1 MENKK
6 KKYEYLRNLD
16 KKILKFITENYNKES
31 NAKPKKFGYVEPP
44 ALENLIWGTHNYH
57 VKLDL
62 NNFCAFLANVL
73 KIKPEEIKKL
83 FGEDIDLFKNVDEN
97 GYFKYDENIISEIEN
112 RYNANVNCFNLTG
125 KYIQDLDSSIF
136 DIKFPDYSIID
147 YAKITGLYSYEDM
160 MNVYNTEKT
169 HSSTVVNS
177 PVDNY
182 EIDLYDGKYSYYAL
196 FSRKD
201 IPDNFQDKILNTCYL
216 KNLFDKIG
224 IENKYDYYAVCYHT
238 KIFISDNNLKINDNP
253 KIFKE
258 AIDKIVMFFINQYQK
273 YGKGFEY
280 DNEKYDDEY
289 KKLISEISEKYCINY
304 QDKDELIKE
313 EGKGS
318 Y

>member
-31 NAKPKKFGYVEPP
+31 NAKPEKFGYVEPP

-169 HSSTVVNS
+169 HSPTVVNS

-216 KNLFDKIG
+216 KNLFDKI
-224 IENKYDYYAVCYHT
+224 
-238 KIFISDNNLKINDNP
+238 
-253 KIFKE
+253 
-258 AIDKIVMFFINQYQK
+258 
-273 YGKGFEY
+273 
-280 DNEKYDDEY
+280 
-289 KKLISEISEKYCINY
+289 
-304 QDKDELIKE
+304 
-313 EGKGS
+313 
-318 Y
+318 

>member
-1 MENKK
+1 MQEISLAHHGILFLDEFP
-6 KKYEYLRNLD
+6 EYKREIIE
-16 KKILKFITENYNKES
+16 K
-31 NAKPKKFGYVEPP
+31 
-44 ALENLIWGTHNYH
+44 HN
-57 VKLDL
+57 
-62 NNFCAFLANVL
+62 
-73 KIKPEEIKKL
+73 
-83 FGEDIDLFKNVDEN
+83 
-97 GYFKYDENIISEIEN
+97 
-112 RYNANVNCFNLTG
+112 
-125 KYIQDLDSSIF
+125 
-136 DIKFPDYSIID
+136 IKFPDYSIID

-169 HSSTVVNS
+169 HSPTVVNS

-253 KIFKE
+253 KIFRE

-273 YGKGFEY
+273 YGKGFDFSSLY
-280 DNEKYDDEY
+280 KYVKFHQEFPQILDSLRP
-289 KKLISEISEKYCINY
+289 KSGRPLSWTH
-304 QDKDELIKE
+304 L
-313 EGKGS
+313 
-318 Y
+318 